1 MLPKTIRIFIL
12 FYCVNALCAQDTDLP
27 ASSQEAEQIQEVAN
41 EADHVLS
48 ELKGMHEGSQAVTDS
63 NAPLPLEGPIEAYP
77 APAAPVV
84 PPGITETEAAPST
97 FNNQDNEVFER
108 PQVNTTLDEDGDAE
122 ATLTLDDKTGD
133 VLVFDVGENN
143 GPDLAADGEESI
155 SVDFPDE
162 DVRTIVRNVADLYDL
177 NVVIP
182 QSLVG
187 RASIKLRK
195 VTWRQVLDV
204 VLEPLGFTYIEEGNI
219 LKIKSLEELHR
230 EPVSTQIFTVNY
242 ANALELRDAIG
253 PLVVPAAGGQ
263 MQVDKRTNALI
274 VTERPSRMS
283 EIRQIIEKLDRQTEQ
298 VMIASKFIEIND
310 DDARKLGLEW
320 KSLGDYT
327 LSAKSMSRTWERVQ
341 EMLPFDAGDKAS
353 DGTVNRDTVG
363 GSERLKSKAHINTEK
378 RTDNAVFSASDF
390 EVVLRALNT
399 MEDTKLVSNPTV
411 VTLNNHPANIA
422 VGERYPL
429 PQYEF
434 NELTGTF
441 EISGFE
447 YIDIG
452 ITLSVTPQVNTA
464 GFINLDIHP
473 EVSKTNRSVTF
484 GGATSTEI
492 PIIISR
498 RTQSLVTLRDGYTIA
513 LGGLI
518 DEEHKDTNTSVPFFG
533 KIPVLGWAF
542 KSRVK
547 ELKKTNLV
555 IFVTART
562 VRPDGSSFEDT
573 VDYRLLHDMK
583 ISPSEVP
590 GYKVPEGQLQQ
601 MREINHLR
609 EDAFTK
615 ERESELETQL
625 QALQAAAAQPNS
637 KEKVQE
643 DRVKRLER
651 SGPHRF

>member
-263 MQVDKRTNALI
+263 MQVEISAFKTQTLFNTSNGLCLKMFKSTKNLHKNETN
-274 VTERPSRMS
+274 
-283 EIRQIIEKLDRQTEQ
+283 
-298 VMIASKFIEIND
+298 
-310 DDARKLGLEW
+310 RKLIRDCFATALQLCRGLD
-320 KSLGDYT
+320 G
-327 LSAKSMSRTWERVQ
+327 
-341 EMLPFDAGDKAS
+341 AGVAS
-353 DGTVNRDTVG
+353 
-363 GSERLKSKAHINTEK
+363 
-378 RTDNAVFSASDF
+378 
-390 EVVLRALNT
+390 
-399 MEDTKLVSNPTV
+399 P
-411 VTLNNHPANIA
+411 
-422 VGERYPL
+422 
-429 PQYEF
+429 
-434 NELTGTF
+434 
-441 EISGFE
+441 
-447 YIDIG
+447 
-452 ITLSVTPQVNTA
+452 
-464 GFINLDIHP
+464 
-473 EVSKTNRSVTF
+473 
-484 GGATSTEI
+484 
-492 PIIISR
+492 
-498 RTQSLVTLRDGYTIA
+498 
-513 LGGLI
+513 
-518 DEEHKDTNTSVPFFG
+518 
-533 KIPVLGWAF
+533 
-542 KSRVK
+542 
-547 ELKKTNLV
+547 
-555 IFVTART
+555 
-562 VRPDGSSFEDT
+562 
-573 VDYRLLHDMK
+573 
-583 ISPSEVP
+583 
-590 GYKVPEGQLQQ
+590 
-601 MREINHLR
+601 
-609 EDAFTK
+609 AFTGNGGFS
-615 ERESELETQL
+615 RQ
-625 QALQAAAAQPNS
+625 
-637 KEKVQE
+637 
-643 DRVKRLER
+643 RVCRGHGNH
-651 SGPHRF
+651 SG